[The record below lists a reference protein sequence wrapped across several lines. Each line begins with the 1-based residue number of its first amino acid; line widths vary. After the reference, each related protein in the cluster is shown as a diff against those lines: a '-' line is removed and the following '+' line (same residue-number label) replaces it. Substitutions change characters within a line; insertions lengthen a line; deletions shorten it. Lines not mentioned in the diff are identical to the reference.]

1 MTHPLVPKIMELAI
15 PIANELGLEVVGIV
29 FQTNKRPPVLRV
41 DIRNRESDTSLN
53 DCERASIAL
62 AEKLEAE
69 ETIPDAYVLEVSSP
83 GVSKELID
91 DRDFIS
97 FKGFSVIVTT
107 STSEQKNKEWRGSL
121 QGRDT
126 EAVYLSQKGK
136 AITIPLDSIIKVELA
151 DGE

>member
-15 PIANELGLEVVGIV
+15 PIANELGLEVVGVV

-41 DIRNRESDTSLN
+41 DIRNRKSDTSLN

-62 AEKLEAE
+62 GEKLEAE

-91 DRDFIS
+91 DRDFVS

-107 STSEQKNKEWRGSL
+107 STLEQKNKEWRGSL
-121 QGRDT
+121 QGRDA

-136 AITIPLDSIIKVELA
+136 AVTIPLDSIIKVELA

>member
-1 MTHPLVPKIMELAI
+1 MTHPLIPKIMELAI
-15 PIANELGLEVVGIV
+15 PIANELGLEVVGVV

-41 DIRNRESDTSLN
+41 DIRNRENDTSLE

-62 AEKLEAE
+62 GEKLEEE
-69 ETIPDAYVLEVSSP
+69 ETIPTAYVLEVSSP
-83 GVSKELID
+83 GVSKELTE

-107 STSEQKNKEWRGSL
+107 STPEQDKKEWRGSL

-136 AITIPLDSIIKVELA
+136 AIAIPSNSIVKVELA